1 MTVATTV
8 FFANVFF
15 RAISPAQIAMIRS
28 PSRIF
33 PFWSTTMR
41 RSASPSSEI
50 PRSARASLT
59 FAATTSG

>member
-8 FFANVFF
+8 FFASVFF
-15 RAISPAQIAMIRS
+15 RAISVAQIAMIRS
-28 PSRIF
+28 PSWIS
-33 PFWSTTMR
+33 PFWSTMIT

-50 PRSARASLT
+50 PRSARASFT